1 MHTQFNTS
9 SVQGGNT
16 GSSANLTSYLDK
28 EQQNEWFSA
37 TENGVK
43 TKDVTADIDQ
53 NGKGQ
58 LGKDDWKFIEVEYN
72 PSQKEQQVI
81 IEQATGRTDVTE
93 WNQLT
98 KDEQQKVKGEFTE
111 YVRDAQHIQAKN
123 YNRENINSGA
133 DLKYYGKIETQRK
146 YKGTDE
152 RVKRGEVKQGQL
164 KEGLNMHVHIVQ
176 SRKAIDKKTKLSP
189 TSKHRGASNKNK
201 IQQGFNRNEFYN
213 KLEQRFDEKYSHN
226 RDVKESFEWQKA
238 NKLNRLEDKKELE
251 SKAKTGE
258 KKSEREELLQK
269 MKDRPIERKPPKRQ
283 EITQAERIRIK
294 RHEKQ
299 QERRNNRGMSR

>member
-16 GSSANLTSYLDK
+16 GSSSNLTSYLDK
-28 EQQNEWFSA
+28 EQQNEWFNA
-37 TENGVK
+37 TENGIK
-43 TKDVTADIDQ
+43 TKEVTAEIDQ

-58 LGKDDWKFIEVEYN
+58 LGKDDWKFVEIEYN
-72 PSQKEQQVI
+72 PSQKEQQII

-93 WNQLT
+93 WSQLS
-98 KDEQQKVKGEFTE
+98 KEEQHKVKGEFAE
-111 YVRDAQHIQAKN
+111 YVRDAQHIQARN
-123 YNRENINSGA
+123 YARENIKSGA

-164 KEGLNMHVHIVQ
+164 KEGLNMHAHIVQ
-176 SRKAIDKKTKLSP
+176 SRKATDKKTKLSP
-189 TSKHRGASNKNK
+189 TSKHRGSSNKNK
-201 IQQGFNRNEFYN
+201 IQQGFDRNQFYN
-213 KLEQRFDEKYSHN
+213 KLEQRFDEKYSYN

-251 SKAKTGE
+251 NKAQTGE
-258 KKSEREELLQK
+258 KKNEREELLQK
-269 MKDRPIERKPPKRQ
+269 IKERPIERKQPKRQ
-283 EITQAERIRIK
+283 EITQSERIRI
-294 RHEKQ
+294 RQHEKQ
-299 QERRNNRGMSR
+299 QERCNDRGMSR

>member
-28 EQQNEWFSA
+28 EQ
-37 TENGVK
+37 ENGWFNSEEKDIK
-43 TKDVTADIDQ
+43 TKDVTAEIDQ

-58 LGKDDWKFIEVEYN
+58 LGKDDWKFVEVEYN

-81 IEQATGRTDVTE
+81 IENATGRTDVTE
-93 WNQLT
+93 WNQLSQEE
-98 KDEQQKVKGEFTE
+98 KEKVKGEFSE

-123 YNRENINSGA
+123 YARENIKSGS
-133 DLKYYGKIETQRK
+133 DLVYFAKIETQRR

-152 RVKRGEVKQGQL
+152 RVKKGEIKQGQL
-164 KEGLNMHVHIVQ
+164 KEGLNMHAHIVQ
-176 SRKAIDKKTKLSP
+176 SRKASDKKTKLSP
-189 TSKHRGASNKNK
+189 TSKHRGASSKNK
-201 IQQGFNRNEFYN
+201 IQQGFDRNAFYN

-251 SKAKTGE
+251 NKAQTGN
-258 KKSEREELLQK
+258 KKNEREELLQK
-269 MKDRPIERKPPKRQ
+269 IKERPIERKKPKRQ
-283 EITQAERIRIK
+283 EITQSERIRIR

-299 QERRNNRGMSR
+299 QERRNDRGMSR

>member
-72 PSQKEQQVI
+72 PSQKEQQTI
-81 IEQATGRTDVTE
+81 IENATGRTDVTE
-93 WNQLT
+93 WNQLSQA
-98 KDEQQKVKGEFTE
+98 EQNKVKGEFTE
-111 YVRDAQHIQAKN
+111 YVRDAQHIQAQN
-123 YNRENINSGA
+123 YARDNIQGGT
-133 DLKYYGKIETQRK
+133 DLKYYGKVETQRK

-152 RVKRGEVKQGQL
+152 RVKSGEVKQGQL
-164 KEGLNMHVHIVQ
+164 KEGLHLHAHIVQ
-176 SRKAIDKKTKLSP
+176 SRKASDKKTKLSP

-201 IQQGFNRNEFYN
+201 IQQGFDRNEFYN
-213 KLEQRFDEKYSHN
+213 KLEQRFDERYSHN

-251 SKAKTGE
+251 SKAQTSD
-258 KKSEREELLQK
+258 KKSEKAELLQK
-269 MKDRPIERKPPKRQ
+269 MKERPIERKQPKKQ
-283 EITQAERIRIK
+283 EISQSERIRIK

-299 QERRNNRGMSR
+299 QERRNDRGMSR